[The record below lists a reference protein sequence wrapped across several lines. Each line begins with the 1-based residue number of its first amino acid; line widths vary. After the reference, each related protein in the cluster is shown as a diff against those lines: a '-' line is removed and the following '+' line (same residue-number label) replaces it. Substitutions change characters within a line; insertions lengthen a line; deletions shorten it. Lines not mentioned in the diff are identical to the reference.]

1 MPLPHMILPLH
12 LMSAALLPLAA
23 TLTQAQPAPAPAPLA
38 DLITLQA
45 KLVQT
50 AQPLTWVITG
60 DSITQGAKWVGRE
73 RSYPELIQ
81 ERIRWEMNRRRD
93 FFINTGISGER
104 VAGLRADFEW
114 RVLRFRPNVVS
125 IMIGMNDAVAG
136 PAGRPAFEA
145 ELRAMIDQVRAAGAI
160 PLLHRTNPI
169 DTENPDTLRRADLP
183 AYNEIIARVAQSSET
198 ILIDHW
204 ARWQEAKLT
213 PAALRGWL
221 ADPIH
226 PNGTGHRQFAIEFF
240 RTLGCYDPAAT
251 TTQP

>member
-1 MPLPHMILPLH
+1 MIRHPFLT
-12 LMSAALLPLAA
+12 SGLLLLLLA
-23 TLTQAQPAPAPAPLA
+23 TPSQAQPAAATAAPLTELSLLQKKLS
-38 DLITLQA
+38 DL
-45 KLVQT
+45 

-73 RSYPELIQ
+73 RSYPEIIQ

-114 RVLRFRPNVVS
+114 RVSRFRPDVVS
-125 IMIGMNDAVAG
+125 LMIGMNDAVAG
-136 PAGRPAFEA
+136 PAGRPAFAA
-145 ELRAMIDQVRAAGAI
+145 ELRAIIEQIRAAGAI

-169 DTENPDTLRRADLP
+169 DTENPDSARRADLP
-183 AYNEIIARVAQSSET
+183 AYNDIIAQVAQDSNT

-204 ARWQEAKLT
+204 TRWNQAKPT
-213 PAALRGWL
+213 PTALREWL

-226 PNGTGHRQFAIEFF
+226 PNGAGHRQFAIEFF
-240 RTLGCYDPAAT
+240 RTLGCYDPGAV